1 MSTNIPNIENLKE
14 NTFKKLQKEI
24 KKLKTKQK
32 SVSNRRQR
40 QSVSNRRQRQSV
52 SNRRQRQSVSNR
64 RQRKKRKSLKKSN
77 K

>member
-32 SVSNRRQR
+32 SVSNRRR
-40 QSVSNRRQRQSV
+40 RKSISNRRQRQSV
-52 SNRRQRQSVSNR
+52 SNRRH
-64 RQRKKRKSLKKSN
+64 RKKRKSLKKSN

>member
-52 SNRRQRQSVSNR
+52 SNRRQR
-64 RQRKKRKSLKKSN
+64 KKRKSLKKSN